1 MRSLLVLAV
10 LTPLAVGLAA
20 CGDDDKTVVVNPQPS
35 ATVVTP
41 PPAPSTTVVNP
52 GGTTKVCP
60 AGTIC

>member
-1 MRSLLVLAV
+1 MRPLLVVALLSPLV
-10 LTPLAVGLAA
+10 LGLAA

-35 ATVVTP
+35 ATVVQ
-41 PPAPSTTVVNP
+41 PAPSTTVVTP